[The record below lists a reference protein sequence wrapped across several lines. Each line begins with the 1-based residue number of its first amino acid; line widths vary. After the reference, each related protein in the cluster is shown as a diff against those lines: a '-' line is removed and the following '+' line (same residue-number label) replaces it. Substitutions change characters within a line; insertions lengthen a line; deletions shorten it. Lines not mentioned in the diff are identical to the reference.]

1 MGFSVG
7 KVKGTI
13 FVKQVLDLFDI
24 LIQIFCQYPGRIL
37 VMQDS
42 AVVPT
47 VFNVVDFS

>member
-1 MGFSVG
+1 MGFSVV

-13 FVKQVLDLFDI
+13 FVKQVLDLFH
-24 LIQIFCQYPGRIL
+24 PGRIL